1 MKRKIAIVLTALS
14 IALCLVACGGRN
26 DSSTVSESNN
36 GRIEDSR
43 TNTQHDTRDGS
54 RSTSGSTK
62 DSSTNSSS
70 DSGFMDDM
78 RDAADSAG
86 DAIGDAGRA
95 IGDAV
100 TGQEA
105 NSGSGMT
112 GTR

>member
-26 DSSTVSESNN
+26 DSSTVSESNT
-36 GRIEDSR
+36 GRIEDRAPSTQQDARANSQSASR
-43 TNTQHDTRDGS
+43 HNNEKNHT
-54 RSTSGSTK
+54 
-62 DSSTNSSS
+62 
-70 DSGFMDDM
+70 DSGFMNDM
-78 RDAADSAG
+78 RDAANSAG

-100 TGQEA
+100 TGQDT
-105 NSGSGMT
+105 SSTGMT